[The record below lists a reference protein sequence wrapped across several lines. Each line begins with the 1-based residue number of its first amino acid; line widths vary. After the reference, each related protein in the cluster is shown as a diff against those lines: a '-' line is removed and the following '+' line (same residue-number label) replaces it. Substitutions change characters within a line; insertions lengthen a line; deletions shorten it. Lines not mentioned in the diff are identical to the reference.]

1 LRGKEKK
8 AMALSECEKIS
19 LYEELARDKREAL
32 NKLRNAQVRIKE
44 MEQQTEKMTAAYE
57 AKLEEERWYKAE
69 LENDIQYRNKEF
81 ERQYQLMKQ
90 KWLRRVGT
98 GHSRRRK
105 IRD

>member
-1 LRGKEKK
+1 MHRLGLRRWSNRQK
-8 AMALSECEKIS
+8 
-19 LYEELARDKREAL
+19 
-32 NKLRNAQVRIKE
+32 
-44 MEQQTEKMTAAYE
+44 KMTAAYE